1 MTRRKWTA
9 EQRAQRD
16 AECSQY
22 FGSRVPGVAVTVAT
36 DGSVRAVCPAGAT
49 FDAAEAL
56 RLELVAGAPPGVTID
71 VEIAPGGVGSAED
84 QAGRRLFGELQAARV
99 ACGCSSP
106 ELGACSTC
114 SPEHEAY
121 CNGFACAG
129 CNPPTACA
137 CHGGPR

>member
-1 MTRRKWTA
+1 MAQPIRTPPHDLPLSQA
-9 EQRAQRD
+9 ARALVG
-16 AECSQY
+16 AS
-22 FGSRVPGVAVTVAT
+22 AVEWIAT
-36 DGSVRAVCPAGAT
+36 GPRIHILCPASAT

-56 RLELVAGAPPGVTID
+56 WLELVAVAPPGVAVD
-71 VEIAPGGVGSAED
+71 VEIAPGGEGSAED
-84 QAGRRLFGELQAARV
+84 QAGRRLFAKLRRRRLARV

-106 ELGACSTC
+106 ELGECSTC

-121 CNGFACAG
+121 CNGYACAG

>member
-1 MTRRKWTA
+1 MA
-9 EQRAQRD
+9 AQRAQRD

-22 FGSRVPGVAVTVAT
+22 FGSRVPGVAVTVAA
-36 DGSVRAVCPAGAT
+36 DGSVRAVCPAFAT

-56 RLELVAGAPPGVTID
+56 RLELVAAAPPGVAVD
-71 VEIAPGGVGSAED
+71 VEIAEGGGGSAED
-84 QAGRRLFGELQAARV
+84 EAGRRLFGKLRGERA

-106 ELGACSTC
+106 ELGECSTC

-121 CNGFACAG
+121 CDGFACAG